1 LTNESILCILN
12 PEVNKGVESFMQHNG
27 SISAACISF
36 LPWLNLIIAFE
47 LVRTAQI
54 NVTGSL
60 DHDGLPLFTIIWKK
74 GGSE

>member
-1 LTNESILCILN
+1 
-12 PEVNKGVESFMQHNG
+12 MQHNG